1 MQTYGWFKVSALL
14 LLVLLVLAQLL
25 LSPRLMALPEGEVI
39 NAGSGSISRSGNNMT
54 IHQTSQR
61 LSANYQSFDIGAG
74 EHVLFIQPGRD
85 SVALNRVIGAN
96 ASQIFGQLQANG
108 QVFLIN
114 PNGIV
119 FGEGASVDVG
129 GLLATT
135 LSLSDDDFFSNN
147 LNFSASSNGSVSNQ
161 GLITAAE
168 NGYLALVSNH
178 VSNSGQMLAP
188 KGSIELLAADEI
200 LISLNDQSIAI
211 ESTRETLRGLVENH
225 GLLTS
230 TGGRVVMNSYSL
242 DSLNTTVVNNT
253 GVIEASSL
261 QDVGGEIVISGM
273 GGDVFNDGSLDVS
286 AAENNADAGQVAIS
300 GDRIAQRG
308 SITADGL
315 AAGVGGR
322 IELQAESELF
332 ATAGSSASANGG
344 TSGDGGEIIYFS
356 DGNALF
362 DNGASISAR
371 GGEFAGDG
379 GFAEVSGLQW
389 VSAEGFVDTR
399 APKGLAGTFLIDPTD
414 ITIVAGNVDSNGSFT
429 GDNWTTGGPTSQIG
443 TDNITS
449 QLLTNNVVIDS
460 TTGAG
465 GTGDINVNAAIDLE
479 GGNGRSLT
487 LQAFNDL
494 NITENICEGGG
505 TCNFS
510 DDSVS
515 LIFTSGGTTTISDGV
530 TIDSGNSTII
540 VNSTVAAAITGL
552 SSRSSSNEAIRVSTG
567 GAIIQNGDI
576 NSDFHAENGGLKLIA
591 TSGIGITGGDLS
603 GVAESLDI
611 LLTSTGDANLRTTSG
626 DVNLTAATIA
636 AFSRLNINVDGGGSL
651 TVSNSIDTGELALT
665 AEGDITINDGVLI
678 DSGTDVINLN
688 AGGDALIT
696 GLLTLN
702 SSDTAVTVNAVGSI
716 IDNGDSNTDIDA
728 SSGRAV
734 LISGSGINS
743 IDTQIAS
750 VDIDNSSGSVSVNDA
765 DNLYISS
772 LNNSSNSADI
782 SVNGDIVFDGNSTI
796 SSQNLTANAAF
807 GNIII
812 ADTGLSV
819 TGDLSLLAQDIS
831 SQSSRSITITSDDF
845 TYSATNSV
853 GDIEINSNISRIDVE
868 HSNGSVSIN
877 ESNSLKLMDLDAD
890 TSAASVSDGN
900 LLIALA
906 SGDLEVSNNVT
917 VIDNTAD
924 GIRAGLIDLKVNNG
938 EINIGSTGTANIVSS
953 NTVDEDALGGL
964 GTDPSDQVAIRLLQ
978 TSTANSSK
986 SFSLGDG
993 AGNDV
998 SINAQGGDILIDA
1011 IGAANL
1017 TQGVTRQVNLY
1028 SDVTISSTDS
1038 YGGNSGAI
1046 ILDGVT
1052 ENGASLAAAD
1062 NRSITIRGL
1071 TAALEPPVEPPVVD
1085 TDVFLTDVIA
1095 DELQV
1100 SGVGKNAPDELIPVN
1115 RQLTHSFNR
1124 VFTGCEKNPDGDVS
1138 TNSDSCAVQNTIRQ
1152 FLNSFIIGG
1161 EIPLMG
1167 EK

>member
-1 MQTYGWFKVSALL
+1 MQTYGWFKVNALL

-61 LSANYQSFDIGAG
+61 LSTNYQSFDIGAG

-114 PNGIV
+114 PNGVV

-135 LSLSDDDFFSNN
+135 LSLSDDNFFSNN

-552 SSRSSSNEAIRVSTG
+552 RSRSSSNEAIRVSTG

-591 TSGIGITGGDLS
+591 TSGIGSTGGDLS

-702 SSDTAVTVNAVGSI
+702 SSDTAVTVNTVGSI

-812 ADTGLSV
+812 ADNGLSV

-1028 SDVTISSTDS
+1028 SDVTISSSDS

-1052 ENGASLAAAD
+1052 ENGASLAAAN

-1100 SGVGKNAPDELIPVN
+1100 SGVGKNTPDELIPVN
-1115 RQLTHSFNR
+1115 RQLIHSFNR
-1124 VFTGCEKNPDGDVS
+1124 VFTGCEKNPDGDIP